1 MGLPKWLK
9 ILKIVGLAAL
19 SVSPLAPIA
28 GPVAAAIAEAEAM
41 HGKSGAEKLAHV
53 VDLAT
58 DAAIIAQALG
68 KPVDGQMP
76 IDPEQFR
83 KIAAVAISAAVDA
96 TNVVHDADEPVV
108 V

>member
-53 VDLAT
+53 VDIAT
-58 DAAIIAQALG
+58 DAAIAAQALG
-68 KPVDGQMP
+68 TQ
-76 IDPEQFR
+76 IDPDQVR
-83 KIAAVAISAAVDA
+83 QIAAVAISAAVDA
-96 TNVVHDADEPVV
+96 TNVVHDADEPIVV
-108 V
+108 